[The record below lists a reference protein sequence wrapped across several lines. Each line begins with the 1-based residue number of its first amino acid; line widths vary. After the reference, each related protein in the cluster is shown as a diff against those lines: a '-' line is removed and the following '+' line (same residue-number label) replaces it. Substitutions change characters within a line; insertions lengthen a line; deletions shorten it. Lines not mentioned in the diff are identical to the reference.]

1 MSKILKP
8 SVFGMNIE
16 TDSTLPTN
24 KEFEELV
31 YEYGH
36 VMYRLGRMETDG
48 LDSTNKEYHK
58 MDKRKEEL
66 RKIIAEFF
74 G

>member
-16 TDSTLPTN
+16 TDSTSVTK

-48 LDSTNKEYHK
+48 LDSTSKEYNK

-74 G
+74 N